1 MTILPSPVQIP
12 GSPAPAK
19 GFRFQLLIRSFLRIF
34 LTAYGIALILLYLF
48 QTWLIFP
55 GRYTKGIGASKV
67 TPPPGTELVPLQT
80 SGGDKI
86 VALYGPALDP
96 TGLPMRDSGPRPTL
110 LYFYGN
116 ASCVNNSLGQFEA
129 FRRLGANVLIPEY
142 VGYGMSSG
150 TPSESGCYA
159 TADAAYNYLLTRKD
173 VDPKKIVAAGW
184 SLGGGVAIDLASR
197 RPVAGLTTFCTFSSM
212 TDMARLKYPYVPVSR
227 LLRHR
232 FESERKIKTIT
243 CPILLGHGETDTRVP
258 YFMRDRLAEAAGGPV
273 TRFSVKDAGHNDF
286 FDEGSEQVRLYL
298 GRFLEAIGEANGLS
312 EEPSHP

>member
-1 MTILPSPVQIP
+1 MNLDKSGATGKVVETL
-12 GSPAPAK
+12 AK
-19 GFRFQLLIRSFLRIF
+19 GSHFRLLVRSLFRVI

-80 SGGDKI
+80 SGGDKV

-96 TGLPMRDSGPRPTL
+96 AGLPIRDSGSRSTL

-116 ASCVNNSLGQFEA
+116 ASCINSSLGQFEE

-142 VGYGMSSG
+142 AGYGMSSG
-150 TPSESGCYA
+150 KPSEAGCYA
-159 TADAAYNYLLTRKD
+159 TADAAYDYLLTRRD

-197 RPVAGLTTFCTFSSM
+197 RPVGGLATFCTFSSM
-212 TDMARLKYPYVPVSR
+212 TDMARRKYPYVPVSR

-243 CPILLGHGETDTRVP
+243 CPILLGHGETDARVP

-286 FDEGSEQVRLYL
+286 FEEGSEQIRLYL
-298 GRFLEAIGEANGLS
+298 GRLLKAIDEANGLS
-312 EEPSHP
+312 EGSSHP